1 VVLIVGGE
9 STIGAAL
16 ANYYTENNIPFHA
29 STRNVEL
36 VSDEQPYIDLAQPQT
51 FRGISGYKSAV
62 VCAAVTDMGTCEKTP
77 DSTRAVNIM
86 ATIKL
91 IKYLINK
98 NIHIVFLSTN
108 QVFDG
113 KKPMHKPDALRNPIN
128 EYGKQK
134 AEVERFVENS
144 SNAAILRL
152 TKVIYPGLE
161 LLNKWMNSLSNGIS
175 IFAFT
180 DMTLSPINIE
190 EVVQK
195 IDSLVSRKATGIYQ
209 LSGESDISYYD
220 FAQKFARENG
230 YSPNLVI
237 KDTWK
242 GKLEFEPPKFTSM
255 VNV

>member
-1 VVLIVGGE
+1 MVLIIGGE

-16 ANYYTENNIPFHA
+16 ADYYTKNSIPFHA
-29 STRNVEL
+29 STRNIEL
-36 VSDEQPYIDLAQPQT
+36 ASDEHPYIDLVQPLT
-51 FRGISGYKSAV
+51 LRKISDYKSAV
-62 VCAAVTDMGTCEKTP
+62 ICAAVTDMTVCEKTP
-77 DSTRAVNIM
+77 EKTRVVNIM

-98 NIHIVFLSTN
+98 KIHIVFLSTN

-113 KKPMHKPDALRNPIN
+113 EKPMHKPDARRNPIN

-134 AEVERFVENS
+134 AEVEMFVENS
-144 SNAAILRL
+144 SNTAILRL
-152 TKVIYPGLE
+152 TKVIYPRLE
-161 LLNKWMNSLSNGIS
+161 LLNKWRNSLSNGIS
-175 IFAFT
+175 ICAFT

-230 YSPNLVI
+230 YSPKLVI
-237 KDTWK
+237 KDSWK
-242 GKLEFEPPKFTSM
+242 GKLEFEPPKYTSM